1 MALYFNITDLQA
13 RLTKIA
19 CWIADEALKQSNRA
33 KYYGKLDE
41 CFIKLQYV
49 VAALEAIECYTPL
62 SSAADDGVI
71 NCLTELQAEQIFD
84 NISNITDICFLPKNT
99 VYNTSETDD
108 VAQTM
113 ALNSG
118 GGFILNT
125 GGSSPISLDYNF
137 FSKEPIP
144 KS

>member
-13 RLTKIA
+13 RLTRTT

-33 KYYGKLDE
+33 KYYGKLDD

-49 VAALEAIECYTPL
+49 VAALEAIQCYTPIT
-62 SSAADDGVI
+62 SEDEDGII
-71 NCLTELQAEQIFD
+71 NCLTEEQAEQIFD

-99 VYNTSETDD
+99 IYTTSEVDD
-108 VAQTM
+108 IAQTTT
-113 ALNSG
+113 LNSG
-118 GGFILNT
+118 GSLTQNAGGALN
-125 GGSSPISLDYNF
+125 YNF